1 MRPLA
6 IAPGLRNQLAFW
18 ALAGLALFVAHDA
31 IFLAQLGPGRQLVE
45 VLRTAGHGYWMVA
58 SLALVAVALL
68 ATIAAMVR
76 LRRLHRRATA
86 LAAAPRTPRAYARR
100 LAGAWWRQAIV
111 VALGFAIQE
120 NLEHLLTHGH
130 APGLGVLA
138 GPEYPLALPIIGLV
152 SCVAAAVAALV
163 TRAHQALVEAIE
175 AALRTAPRRA
185 PRTVPHPPVRLVAI
199 TGSILAAR
207 GAGRA
212 PPPLLRFTS

>member
-1 MRPLA
+1 MIHRMGRATVLA
-6 IAPGLRNQLAFW
+6 IAL
-18 ALAGLALFVAHDA
+18 
-31 IFLAQLGPGRQLVE
+31 
-45 VLRTAGHGYWMVA
+45 
-58 SLALVAVALL
+58 
-68 ATIAAMVR
+68 
-76 LRRLHRRATA
+76 
-86 LAAAPRTPRAYARR
+86 
-100 LAGAWWRQAIV
+100 

-152 SCVAAAVAALV
+152 SCVAATVAALV
-163 TRAHQALVEAIE
+163 TRAHQALLEAIE

-185 PRTVPHPPVRLVAI
+185 PRTVPHPRVRLVAI

-212 PPPLLRFTS
+212 PPPLLRFIS